1 MAKKKIQLVSE
12 EEMQELIA
20 LPPEVKLAR
29 LKYIEIEIEKTKLNI
44 KDQKAAAKEFIQEM
58 EAQRQVLMSAVEE
71 TPDAG

>member
-12 EEMQELIA
+12 EELEELIA
-20 LPPEVKLAR
+20 LPPEIKLAR

-58 EAQRQVLMSAVEE
+58 EARRQILMSAVEE